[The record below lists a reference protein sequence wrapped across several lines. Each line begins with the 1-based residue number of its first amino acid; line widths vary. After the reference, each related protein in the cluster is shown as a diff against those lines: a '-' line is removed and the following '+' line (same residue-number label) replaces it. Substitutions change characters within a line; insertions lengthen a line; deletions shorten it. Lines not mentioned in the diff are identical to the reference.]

1 MDDQLID
8 ELRMLRSRAYG
19 PAPDIHDDPSA
30 LHRLQELERLARGPA
45 IEQLPPQPPLPAAPL
60 PMATPLPDLP
70 EASAEAAPP
79 VPAEPVIDAADENP
93 IEEPAR
99 RRKWT
104 KKRLAIAWLASLG
117 VAILVTATVT
127 GFVSRRIQA
136 DPREVAV
143 LGVDAFAEWPGIFGS
158 YTEEGEREPGVP
170 EGGMAFQAF
179 HGLSPFRM
187 QNGMF
192 AYGVGQTCL
201 MIVETS
207 MITDESN
214 SFGGAIYN
222 GCAAGEFPATVEILI
237 DDENLQ
243 NLPDELLDAFP
254 EGTALQFVLD
264 GDEVIV
270 LSDQVLSDQD

>member
-30 LHRLQELERLARGPA
+30 LSRLQELERLARGPA
-45 IEQLPPQPPLPAAPL
+45 IEQLPPRPPLPAAPL

-136 DPREVAV
+136 DPREIAV
-143 LGVDAFAEWPGIFGS
+143 LGVDAFAEWPGMFGS
-158 YTEEGEREPGVP
+158 YTEDGEREPGVP

-179 HGLSPFRM
+179 HGLSLFRT

-192 AYGVGQTCL
+192 AYGSDQTCL
-201 MIVETS
+201 LVVES
-207 MITDESN
+207 SKIDNDSD
-214 SFGGAIYN
+214 SFEGFVLN
-222 GCAAGEFPATVEILI
+222 GCEAGVFPATVEMVVAEKSPL
-237 DDENLQ
+237 D
-243 NLPDELLDAFP
+243 LPDELLDTFP

-270 LSDQVLSDQD
+270 LSDQVLSVQD